1 MIGKYDVIDN
11 DQDAWEQY
19 PQHRWL
25 FNKLEV
31 ALKAGYTAGPACS
44 RVPFQKDTKV
54 IVRPIYNLFGMGV
67 GAKIHYLSTKNN
79 KALLRNKIVPP
90 GYFWC
95 EYFEGKHY
103 SIDFKSSKSPKGS
116 IFRWE
121 PFHAMVAQY
130 DENNL
135 YRFSSWK
142 SIDPPKITFPLPH
155 FLNHITDI
163 KYINVEFKDDKLFE
177 IHLRTGNDI
186 LHSWPTGSWAFP
198 VWNDKPELIN
208 SPAFVPN
215 FSDDIELYKSAGTN
229 YHRLGF
235 LVRKP

>member
-19 PQHRWL
+19 PHHRWL

-79 KALLRNKIVPP
+79 KALLRNEIVPP

-95 EYFEGKHY
+95 EYFEGTHY
-103 SIDFKSSKSPKGS
+103 SIDYKRASQPRGS
-116 IFRWE
+116 LWAWE
-121 PFHAMVAQY
+121 PFCTMVG
-130 DENNL
+130 ENEEKNL
-135 YRFSSWK
+135 TKFSKWTCVN
-142 SIDPPKITFPLPH
+142 PPKWVLPR
-155 FLNHITDI
+155 FIREID
-163 KYINVEFKDDKLFE
+163 NVEFLNIECIDDKIFE
-177 IHLRTGNDI
+177 IHLRTGNDV
-186 LHSWPTGSWAFP
+186 LHNKPVGSEAIPIW
-198 VWNDKPELIN
+198 
-208 SPAFVPN
+208 
-215 FSDDIELYKSAGTN
+215 DDEKDG
-229 YHRLGF
+229 
-235 LVRKP
+235 K